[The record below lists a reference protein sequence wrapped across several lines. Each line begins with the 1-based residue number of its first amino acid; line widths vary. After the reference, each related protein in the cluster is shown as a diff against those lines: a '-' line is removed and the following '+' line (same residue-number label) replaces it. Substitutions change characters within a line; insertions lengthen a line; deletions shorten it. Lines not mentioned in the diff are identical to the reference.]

1 MEPNQNLNI
10 IPYSLSSS
18 SSGNLGNDSK
28 KSDKPNSKKSIL
40 RKEGSQSKNKDR
52 HAVFVEPSLNQVAFY
67 VPDLNN
73 MNKNNRISLNTVS
86 EEPEPNSRS
95 GSELIN
101 NRNMSNIR
109 SAVNTEQKLT
119 FENNEI
125 NSNNFVNDMNN
136 NNKSFA
142 YFNNRDTSFYN
153 NNFNNINNQALNKD
167 NKEEN
172 KIIESKPIIFKNQH
186 IKKPPSRKTLDSDY
200 ILKDFSQTDDI
211 NNNSLLAANQQND
224 TNANNII
231 SNQNISSKVVRI
243 RLSNS
248 GRNSFSSENNL
259 NASLEQ
265 NNSNIGNLSNTNTA
279 NIKQNE
285 KDISNNSS
293 NERRERIEEQTKLN
307 TEANRNLFNIN
318 APRNSL
324 VGLNEINKIND
335 INNNAQTNN
344 NMIDNMSNQINQI
357 ITKNNNVKK
366 PKFNKRIT
374 IAMTKDDD
382 FDFVNND
389 FSDDKNQNLN
399 NNDNNPKDININD
412 NPNNNDIIFQNK
424 ERKMPN
430 KNKKRIT
437 MALNPFD
444 ENPNLFNEEF
454 ELEQK
459 QPETVSIQNN
469 SKKLYKEKDYNNSYN
484 NNNEEVVYV
493 EPKIIPQNKNIN
505 YSMYEKYLKYNNLNF
520 PKSESKL
527 NNITTLNFPQKD
539 DNDNISGSQTT
550 KKEMQMMNNDMI
562 LNNLNNLPNIDQS
575 NINMEILKENIPKN
589 KNFPLNIDSSPL
601 IDLINDKSFLSKNNS
616 ENTASKQDDKYNLIL
631 NEDENFDI
639 EKEINNQINF
649 IEKNL
654 EEKEKN
660 WKNKIINNAE
670 RHTEF
675 ESEINKNQNELNN
688 IKYRINEMINLK
700 NDLIKNKT
708 KYETLSEKALKLSN
722 DLISAGIEIKDIEH
736 IMYKQMNCLLFTV
749 MVKNEATFKFLISD
763 NIWYEKNVSGDSEIT
778 FIGVIK
784 TEVFSNYFE
793 EETIINANKNV
804 NDLIQKYYY
813 ETINKVFPNEYEK
826 ITIHNLSRKY
836 YLATQISL
844 CFLHILKIINHISLI
859 DEEFE
864 FNTQDLKK
872 YYVKF
877 SYIDIYSAKII
888 FIYEL
893 NIENPFSGNCLKS
906 VEVEKNDY
914 ILNDF
919 NEYRNNTL
927 NLIWKYF
934 DPKDI
939 QINYNYFYN
948 MILMQNYLDKVR
960 ALKAEI
966 NDEYIFNVMQGNNK
980 PKKDEFDNE
989 ENNNFDML
997 ELSQQLEI
1005 IYGKKFLDDLS
1016 NKNINEII
1024 EENQV
1029 ENNNSDKDIEMNEK
1043 NEGNFGSNNKDNDD
1057 EEIVLDLP
1065 SSNND
1070 DEK

>member
-101 NRNMSNIR
+101 KRNMSNIR

-142 YFNNRDTSFYN
+142 YFNNRDTAFYN
-153 NNFNNINNQALNKD
+153 NNFNNTNNQALNKD

-200 ILKDFSQTDDI
+200 ILKDFSQTNDM
-211 NNNSLLAANQQND
+211 NNNSLLAVNQQN
-224 TNANNII
+224 TNNII
-231 SNQNISSKVVRI
+231 NNQNISSKVVRI

-279 NIKQNE
+279 NIKQSE

-335 INNNAQTNN
+335 INSNAQTNN
-344 NMIDNMSNQINQI
+344 NMIDNMSNQKKQI

-366 PKFNKRIT
+366 PKINKRIT

-399 NNDNNPKDININD
+399 NDNNPKDININD
-412 NPNNNDIIFQNK
+412 NPNKNDIIFQNK

-430 KNKKRIT
+430 RNKKRIT

-562 LNNLNNLPNIDQS
+562 LNNLNNLQNIDQN

-601 IDLINDKSFLSKNNS
+601 IDLINDKSFLSKNS
-616 ENTASKQDDKYNLIL
+616 EITASKQDDKYNLIL

-793 EETIINANKNV
+793 EETIINTNKNV

-859 DEEFE
+859 DEELE

-966 NDEYIFNVMQGNNK
+966 NDEYIFNVMQGNIK

-1016 NKNINEII
+1016 NKNINEIN
-1024 EENQV
+1024 EENQG

-1043 NEGNFGSNNKDNDD
+1043 NEENVGSNIKDNDD

>member
-142 YFNNRDTSFYN
+142 YFNNRDTPFYN

-200 ILKDFSQTDDI
+200 ILKDFSQTNDI
-211 NNNSLLAANQQND
+211 NNNSLLAVNQQND
-224 TNANNII
+224 PNANNII

-259 NASLEQ
+259 NTSLEQ
-265 NNSNIGNLSNTNTA
+265 NNNNIGNVSNNNSA
-279 NIKQNE
+279 NIKQSE

-335 INNNAQTNN
+335 NNNNAQTNN

-366 PKFNKRIT
+366 PKLNKRIT

-399 NNDNNPKDININD
+399 NDNNPKDININD

-430 KNKKRIT
+430 RNKKRIT
-437 MALNPFD
+437 MTLNPFD
-444 ENPNLFNEEF
+444 ENNIFNEEF

-493 EPKIIPQNKNIN
+493 EPTIIPQNKNIN

-562 LNNLNNLPNIDQS
+562 LNNLNNLQNIDQN

-601 IDLINDKSFLSKNNS
+601 IDLINDKSFLSKNS

-654 EEKEKN
+654 EEKEKY

-675 ESEINKNQNELNN
+675 ESEINKNKNELNN
-688 IKYRINEMINLK
+688 IEYRINEIMNLK
-700 NDLIKNKT
+700 NDLINNKNK
-708 KYETLSEKALKLSN
+708 YEKLTEKARKMSN
-722 DLISAGIEIKDIEH
+722 DFISAGIEIKDIEH

-749 MVKNEATFKFLISD
+749 MVKDEAVFKFLISD
-763 NIWYEKNVSGDSEIT
+763 NIWYEKNVSGNSEIT

-784 TEVFSNYFE
+784 SEIFSNYFE
-793 EETIINANKNV
+793 EETIINTNKNV

-859 DEEFE
+859 DEELE

-877 SYIDIYSAKII
+877 NYIDIFSAKIN

-948 MILMQNYLDKVR
+948 MILMLNYLDKVR
-960 ALKAEI
+960 ALRAEI
-966 NDEYIFNVMQGNNK
+966 NDEYIFNVMQGNIK
-980 PKKDEFDNE
+980 PKKDEFEND

-1016 NKNINEII
+1016 NKNINELN
-1024 EENQV
+1024 EENKG

-1043 NEGNFGSNNKDNDD
+1043 NEGNVGSNIKDNDD

>member
-109 SAVNTEQKLT
+109 SAVNTEQKLS

-125 NSNNFVNDMNN
+125 NSKNFVNDMNN

-167 NKEEN
+167 NKAEN

-200 ILKDFSQTDDI
+200 ILKDFSQTNDI
-211 NNNSLLAANQQND
+211 NNNSLLAVNQQND
-224 TNANNII
+224 PNANSII

-248 GRNSFSSENNL
+248 GRNSFSSENKL

-265 NNSNIGNLSNTNTA
+265 NNGNIGNLSNTNTA
-279 NIKQNE
+279 NIKQSE

-324 VGLNEINKIND
+324 VGLNEINKVND
-335 INNNAQTNN
+335 INSNAQTNN

-399 NNDNNPKDININD
+399 NDNNPKDININD

-430 KNKKRIT
+430 RNKKRIT

-539 DNDNISGSQTT
+539 DNDNISGSQTA
-550 KKEMQMMNNDMI
+550 KKEMQMLNNDMI
-562 LNNLNNLPNIDQS
+562 LNNLNNLQNIDQN

-793 EETIINANKNV
+793 EETIINTNKNV

-859 DEEFE
+859 DEELE

-877 SYIDIYSAKII
+877 NYIDIFSAKII

-906 VEVEKNDY
+906 VEAEKNDY

-948 MILMQNYLDKVR
+948 MILMLNYLDKVR

-966 NDEYIFNVMQGNNK
+966 NDEYIFNVMQGNIK
-980 PKKDEFDNE
+980 PKKDEFEND

-1016 NKNINEII
+1016 NKNINEIN
-1024 EENQV
+1024 EENQG

-1043 NEGNFGSNNKDNDD
+1043 NEGNVGSNNKDNDD
-1057 EEIVLDLP
+1057 EEIVLNLP